1 MNHARTNLTGGVF
14 ALLALALVLSLGLAV
29 QARRVWGQSAQDQTQ
44 PQAQVAPGTTSPW
57 ALLAGT
63 PAFASGSFDV
73 AARVGEHSLLT
84 VAGGSGDDLLLVLDG
99 RTEELFVYRIF
110 NGNSLQYLQKIDVA
124 RMFLDA
130 RIRSVGTP

>member
-1 MNHARTNLTGGVF
+1 MNAPRFNLATVG
-14 ALLALALVLSLGLAV
+14 LIALAIVLSLGVAT
-29 QARRVWGQSAQDQTQ
+29 QARRVWGTV
-44 PQAQVAPGTTSPW
+44 PTSPETSPL
-57 ALLAGT
+57 ALLSGT
-63 PAFASGSFDV
+63 PAFASASFDV
-73 AARVGEHSLLT
+73 AARVGEHSMLT
-84 VAGGSGDDLLLVLDG
+84 VAGGNGDDLLLVLDG